1 MVLFGILTNL
11 IENLVLLIAYFQ
23 WLLSWVRSLFKCGH
37 SELWVWYR
45 YDQWCVGNLRPLPF
59 QTWHDWICMSSP
71 PRGRDQFPN
80 HFFCEFWEFKIL
92 KFLKW
97 ESSWFLKF
105 FISTGLFGC
114 GCSVLGVWYW
124 YGWWCVE
131 NLGPYPF
138 QTWHDGI
145 CSRLLQCQRLR
156 FCSAAPG
163 EIPNFSI
170 FFAVCVYVS
179 LRWFTF
185 ITKPDK
191 NSYVF
196 SSCWDWPKYHF
207 GKQIKS
213 RSFFNPP
220 KKTLKKNGL
229 LFLCLR

>member
-1 MVLFGILTNL
+1 MTSFVGTD
-11 IENLVLLIAYFQ
+11 
-23 WLLSWVRSLFKCGH
+23 LFKCGH

-80 HFFCEFWEFKIL
+80 QFFCEFWEFKIL

-170 FFAVCVYVS
+170 FSGVWRRKHSKVKEECFSYNGCDQTERWS
-179 LRWFTF
+179 L
-185 ITKPDK
+185 
-191 NSYVF
+191 
-196 SSCWDWPKYHF
+196 F
-207 GKQIKS
+207 GKLLQ
-213 RSFFNPP
+213 
-220 KKTLKKNGL
+220 KKFQNFKP
-229 LFLCLR
+229 CIIIYDERDS